1 VADEVPFSTR
11 VKQELA
17 HLSVKQPCCRRME
30 VAALLRACGHITLG
44 SHHRLSC
51 VLSTE
56 FSAVA
61 RRFVRMLKSE
71 FALQPAVLVTRRR
84 RLHKNLTYVVRVPHQ
99 PGLVEMLKTLG
110 FLDSAGRLRDWLDLE
125 ALEEDHCRCAYL
137 RGTFIGTG
145 WVASP
150 ERQHHL
156 EITTTNTEAADALGQ
171 MLFDFGIPVRVAS
184 RKDLLVLYI
193 KEADQ
198 ISHFL
203 ELVGASQAVRWYE
216 SVRAVKKMKNRVNR
230 QVNAETA
237 NLNKTAEASARQREA
252 LEQLK
257 AAGAFQELSEPLLEL
272 AQLRLSHPDASL
284 KELGEMCRPPV
295 SKSAVNHRMRKL
307 MQLAERMGS
316 S

>member
-1 VADEVPFSTR
+1 MAEEVPFSTR
-11 VKQELA
+11 VKHELA
-17 HLSVKQPCCRRME
+17 HLRVEQSCCRRME

-51 VLSTE
+51 VMSTE
-56 FSAVA
+56 SSAVA
-61 RRFVRMLKSE
+61 RRFFRMLKAE
-71 FALQPAVLVTRRR
+71 FALQPEVLVTRRP

-99 PGLVEMLKTLG
+99 PGLVEMLQTLG
-110 FLDSAGRLRDWLDLE
+110 FLDSAGHLRDWVDLD
-125 ALEEDHCRCAYL
+125 ALEQDHCRCAYL
-137 RGTFIGTG
+137 RGTFMGTG

-171 MLFDFGIPVRVAS
+171 LLFDFGIPVRMAY

-203 ELVGASQAVRWYE
+203 GLVGASQALLWYE
-216 SVRAVKKMKNRVNR
+216 SIRAVKEMRNRINR

-237 NLNKTAEASARQREA
+237 NLTKTVDAAARQMEA
-252 LEQLK
+252 LEQLR
-257 AAGAFQELSEPLLEL
+257 AAGRFQELSEPLREL
-272 AQLRLSHPDASL
+272 AQLRLAHPDASL

-307 MQLAERMGS
+307 MQLAEQMGPS
-316 S
+316 